1 MTLDDRKRPTTAP
14 GSSAG
19 GAPGG
24 GEPSALPQAAPGR
37 SLARDK
43 VVRAV
48 LVLCALAAV
57 PFVVPLLSDEWRA
70 VYGEHVV
77 ALPFLAL
84 LLVSIRVRLRTV
96 TDPTERRF
104 WNLLTFGFACWLGAL
119 LGNTTATVIDS
130 RAISE
135 ILNNVPYLLFYGA
148 IAMALEAPPYL
159 PSALLTGRLRA
170 LDRIG
175 SMLLLFGLLMYFLVL
190 PGLVRAEAFWGS
202 SLALFFV
209 LDAYIILRLANLRR
223 ATPDSEWRAV
233 YSWLLVGAT
242 VWGIGDLGLML
253 MWDGVLTDPGYGSLF
268 DLLWPLAFA
277 AVVVTTRVPEP
288 PPRALPA
295 VTPVRRQFRMGQL
308 AVYAVLPPILHL
320 SFYRF
325 ASPSAELGPA
335 RELLVLGFAGVL
347 AAMTFAYQRL
357 LQSENRRLVGEE
369 ESARE
374 KLAHLAFHDE
384 LTGLPNREMFQDH
397 LRLAI
402 ADAKRYRRK
411 CAVLF
416 SDLDR
421 FKVVNDSFGH
431 EAGDEVLIST
441 AERLRSTVRVLDT
454 VARFGGDE
462 FMIILHGISSPLDA
476 ARSAEKMLAALSEP
490 LVVKGKKHVVTISMG
505 IAVFPEDG
513 GDEATLLKHADIAMY
528 QAKVQDRNSYRM
540 FTEAMNAAAEE
551 RLSIEQGLRIAHLEE
566 KFVVVYQPIVGID
579 TAETVGYEALL
590 RWNHPE
596 RGLVE
601 PESFLDVAKQTGLIV
616 PIGRWVLETACSWA
630 VQLDSTSTHP
640 PSIAVNMSARQLQK
654 PTVVE
659 DVMSIIE
666 RTGLDPRRLHLEIT
680 ESLAF
685 DTESTVPV
693 LHELRALGVHIAV
706 DHFGTG
712 FAALSRLRDLPVDL
726 VKIDRSFVRGIELDS
741 VGETI
746 VRAIVTMARALD
758 FYVVAEG
765 VETEEEFTV
774 VKDLGCDA
782 VQGFFLHGPMLPED
796 IEKAM
801 E

>member
-1 MTLDDRKRPTTAP
+1 
-14 GSSAG
+14 
-19 GAPGG
+19 
-24 GEPSALPQAAPGR
+24 
-37 SLARDK
+37 
-43 VVRAV
+43 
-48 LVLCALAAV
+48 VLCALAAV
-57 PFVVPLLSDEWRA
+57 PFVVPLLSDEWRIA
-70 VYGEHVV
+70 YGQSFIYF
-77 ALPFLAL
+77 PFLAV
-84 LLVSIRVRLRTV
+84 LLVSIRVRVRTV

-119 LGNTTATVIDS
+119 LGNMAATVIDS

-148 IAMALEAPPYL
+148 IALAIEVPPYL
-159 PSALLTGRLRA
+159 PSSLPRGRLRV

-175 SMLLLFGLLMYFLVL
+175 AMVLLFGMLMYFLVL

-209 LDAYIILRLANLRR
+209 LDVYIILRLANLRR
-223 ATPDSEWRAV
+223 ATPDAEWRAV
-233 YSWLLVGAT
+233 YSWLLVGAAL
-242 VWGIGDLGLML
+242 WGIGDLGLML
-253 MWDGVLTDPGYGSLF
+253 MWDEVLTDPGYGTLF
-268 DLLWPLAFA
+268 DLLWPVALG
-277 AVVVTTRVPEP
+277 AVTVATRVPEP

-295 VTPVRRQFRMGQL
+295 VAPVRGQFRMGQL
-308 AVYAVLPPILHL
+308 VVYAVVPPILHL
-320 SFYRF
+320 AFYRF
-325 ASPSAELGPA
+325 ASPSAEVGPA
-335 RELLVLGFAGVL
+335 RELLVLGFAMVL
-347 AAMTFAYQRL
+347 AAMTLAYQRL
-357 LQSENRRLVGEE
+357 LQAENRQLVREE

-374 KLAHLAFHDE
+374 NLAHLAFHDE

-402 ADAKRYRRK
+402 ADAMRYRRR

-416 SDLDR
+416 CDLDH
-421 FKVVNDSFGH
+421 FKAINDSLGH
-431 EAGDEVLIST
+431 EAGDQVLISS

-462 FMIILHGISSPLDA
+462 FTIILHGISGPLDA
-476 ARSAEKMLAALSEP
+476 ARLAENMLEALSEP
-490 LVVKGKKHVVTISMG
+490 LLVQGKKHVVTSSVG

-513 GDEATLLKHADIAMY
+513 GDEAALLKHADIAMY
-528 QAKVQDRNSYRM
+528 QAKVQGGNNYRM

-551 RLSIEQGLRIAHLEE
+551 RLAIEQGLRIAHLEE
-566 KFVVVYQPIVGID
+566 KFVVVYQAIVGID

-590 RWNHPE
+590 RWNHPD
-596 RGLVE
+596 RGLIA
-601 PESFLDVAKQTGLIV
+601 PGSFLDVAEQTGLIV
-616 PIGRWVLETACSWA
+616 PIGKWVLETACRWA
-630 VQLDSTSTHP
+630 VKLDPTSTRP
-640 PSIAVNMSARQLQK
+640 PSIAVNMSARQLQEA
-654 PTVVE
+654 TVVG
-659 DVMSIIE
+659 DVMAIVES
-666 RTGLDPRRLHLEIT
+666 TGLDPRRLNLEIT

-693 LHELRALGVHIAV
+693 LSELRDHGVHIAV

-712 FAALSRLRDLPVDL
+712 FAALSRLAELPVDL
-726 VKIDRSFVRGIELDS
+726 VKIDRSFVRGIEVGS

-746 VRAIVTMARALD
+746 VRAIVTMARALK

-765 VETEEEFTV
+765 VETETEFNV
-774 VKDLGCDA
+774 VKELGCDA